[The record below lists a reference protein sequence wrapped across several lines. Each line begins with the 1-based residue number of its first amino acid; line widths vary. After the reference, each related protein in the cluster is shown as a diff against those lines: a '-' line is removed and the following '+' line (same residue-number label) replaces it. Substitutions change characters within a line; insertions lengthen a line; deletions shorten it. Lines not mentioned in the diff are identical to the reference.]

1 MKKRDKI
8 YDSPEYKQIKE
19 HLPEILKEL
28 ERDKGLSQ
36 YQIPEEWNGDFERI
50 YQKECRKEHIK
61 RRILAGACA
70 AVILTISAVHIG
82 THLEFTSVAQADDI
96 GKTRENK
103 FENGNYQY
111 SINGNVEENDDSLI
125 IDDSEEITFTE
136 CNLKA
141 LYENLKTETKAPIFY
156 FTSLDNDSLVS
167 YTVYNKA
174 HRTVS
179 YRITVGD
186 TYVYVS
192 QKKQIE
198 GTANGAVN
206 KKELV
211 QELELSRLNTKTDIY
226 QSTQDESF
234 YCSFVYD
241 NNVLT
246 IVSNMN
252 LEDYKIMV
260 EGIEYR

>member
-82 THLEFTSVAQADDI
+82 THLEFTSVAQTDDI
-96 GKTRENK
+96 GKTKENG

-111 SINGNVEENDDSLI
+111 NTYGNLNEDDLAEV
-125 IDDSEEITFTE
+125 DDADIFFEDNTIEKVQDNIR
-136 CNLKA
+136 NQVKR
-141 LYENLKTETKAPIFY
+141 PIFY
-156 FTSLDNDSLVS
+156 FTNISMDAIVKDARYNKIYKNISFRIYIQDKYIYASQQKQVENTGNGNINEESLVD
-167 YTVYNKA
+167 TVKNKN
-174 HRTVS
+174 VES
-179 YRITVGD
+179 EVEIF
-186 TYVYVS
+186 
-192 QKKQIE
+192 K
-198 GTANGAVN
+198 
-206 KKELV
+206 
-211 QELELSRLNTKTDIY
+211 
-226 QSTQDESF
+226 STHDESLK
-234 YCSFVYD
+234 CNVVYD
-241 NNVLT
+241 NTVLSV
-246 IVSNMN
+246 VSN
-252 LEDYKIMV
+252 LELNEFKEIV
-260 EGIEYR
+260 ENIVYE

>member
-96 GKTRENK
+96 GKIHETEIEENRYK
-103 FENGNYQY
+103 YSLYSNADENQGEIFEEDDEIFFRCNTLQELNIEMKEKIKLPLFTINADMKKGY
-111 SINGNVEENDDSLI
+111 SIKDATYSRTHRNINYRIEWDQNYIYVNQQMQIEDTGSGTIDENESERQVYNGSLKQI
-125 IDDSEEITFTE
+125 IPVYYSAHDERLNCSI
-136 CNLKA
+136 
-141 LYENLKTETKAPIFY
+141 LYDKSILF
-156 FTSLDNDSLVS
+156 LVS
-167 YTVYNKA
+167 NLNMDEFEK
-174 HRTVS
+174 
-179 YRITVGD
+179 I
-186 TYVYVS
+186 
-192 QKKQIE
+192 IE
-198 GTANGAVN
+198 
-206 KKELV
+206 
-211 QELELSRLNTKTDIY
+211 S
-226 QSTQDESF
+226 
-234 YCSFVYD
+234 
-241 NNVLT
+241 
-246 IVSNMN
+246 
-252 LEDYKIMV
+252 
-260 EGIEYR
+260 IEYK

>member
-96 GKTRENK
+96 GKTKENG
-103 FENGNYQY
+103 FEDGNYQY
-111 SINGNVEENDDSLI
+111 NV
-125 IDDSEEITFTE
+125 
-136 CNLKA
+136 
-141 LYENLKTETKAPIFY
+141 YENKTDDNNSMISADEDDMSFTCNSLQELYAQVKEETKSPIYMITNSLNEYSIKDVFY
-156 FTSLDNDSLVS
+156 YKNL
-167 YTVYNKA
+167 
-174 HRTVS
+174 
-179 YRITVGD
+179 
-186 TYVYVS
+186 
-192 QKKQIE
+192 
-198 GTANGAVN
+198 
-206 KKELV
+206 
-211 QELELSRLNTKTDIY
+211 LN
-226 QSTQDESF
+226 F
-234 YCSFVYD
+234 
-241 NNVLT
+241 
-246 IVSNMN
+246 
-252 LEDYKIMV
+252 
-260 EGIEYR
+260 

>member
-96 GKTRENK
+96 GKTDDIIFQDEDLGKVYNEIRAEVK
-103 FENGNYQY
+103 RPIFEFGNMPDNC
-111 SINGNVEENDDSLI
+111 IVEEAIYNKTYRNISIRLKIDNTYVVHVNQQKQIDDIGNGTVDEGTIDAKVKINALDMDAIIYKSVQDDSLKCKI
-125 IDDSEEITFTE
+125 IHDNTVLFVGGNLPKEEF
-136 CNLKA
+136 
-141 LYENLKTETKAPIFY
+141 
-156 FTSLDNDSLVS
+156 
-167 YTVYNKA
+167 
-174 HRTVS
+174 
-179 YRITVGD
+179 
-186 TYVYVS
+186 
-192 QKKQIE
+192 KKLIE
-198 GTANGAVN
+198 G
-206 KKELV
+206 L
-211 QELELSRLNTKTDIY
+211 
-226 QSTQDESF
+226 F
-234 YCSFVYD
+234 Y
-241 NNVLT
+241 
-246 IVSNMN
+246 
-252 LEDYKIMV
+252 K
-260 EGIEYR
+260 

>member
-96 GKTRENK
+96 GT
-103 FENGNYQY
+103 
-111 SINGNVEENDDSLI
+111 
-125 IDDSEEITFTE
+125 
-136 CNLKA
+136 
-141 LYENLKTETKAPIFY
+141 
-156 FTSLDNDSLVS
+156 VS
-167 YTVYNKA
+167 YT
-174 HRTVS
+174 H
-179 YRITVGD
+179 
-186 TYVYVS
+186 
-192 QKKQIE
+192 
-198 GTANGAVN
+198 
-206 KKELV
+206 
-211 QELELSRLNTKTDIY
+211 
-226 QSTQDESF
+226 
-234 YCSFVYD
+234 
-241 NNVLT
+241 LT
-246 IVSNMN
+246 
-252 LEDYKIMV
+252 LPTT
-260 EGIEYR
+260 

>member
-96 GKTRENK
+96 GKIHENV
-103 FENGNYQY
+103 FEQGGYQY
-111 SINGNVEENDDSLI
+111 NTYGTVMEEENIGETDDI
-125 IDDSEEITFTE
+125 IF
-136 CNLKA
+136 
-141 LYENLKTETKAPIFY
+141 
-156 FTSLDNDSLVS
+156 
-167 YTVYNKA
+167 
-174 HRTVS
+174 
-179 YRITVGD
+179 
-186 TYVYVS
+186 
-192 QKKQIE
+192 
-198 GTANGAVN
+198 
-206 KKELV
+206 
-211 QELELSRLNTKTDIY
+211 
-226 QSTQDESF
+226 QDE
-234 YCSFVYD
+234 D
-241 NNVLT
+241 
-246 IVSNMN
+246 
-252 LEDYKIMV
+252 
-260 EGIEYR
+260 

>member
-96 GKTRENK
+96 IFQDEDLGKVYNEIRAEVK
-103 FENGNYQY
+103 RPIFEFGNMPDNC
-111 SINGNVEENDDSLI
+111 IVEEAIYNKTYRNISIRLKIDNTYVVHVNQQKQIDDIGNGTVDEGTIDAKVKINALDMDAIIYKSVQDDSLKCKI
-125 IDDSEEITFTE
+125 IHDNTVLFVGGNLPKEEF
-136 CNLKA
+136 
-141 LYENLKTETKAPIFY
+141 
-156 FTSLDNDSLVS
+156 
-167 YTVYNKA
+167 
-174 HRTVS
+174 
-179 YRITVGD
+179 
-186 TYVYVS
+186 
-192 QKKQIE
+192 KKLIE
-198 GTANGAVN
+198 G
-206 KKELV
+206 L
-211 QELELSRLNTKTDIY
+211 
-226 QSTQDESF
+226 F
-234 YCSFVYD
+234 Y
-241 NNVLT
+241 
-246 IVSNMN
+246 
-252 LEDYKIMV
+252 K
-260 EGIEYR
+260 